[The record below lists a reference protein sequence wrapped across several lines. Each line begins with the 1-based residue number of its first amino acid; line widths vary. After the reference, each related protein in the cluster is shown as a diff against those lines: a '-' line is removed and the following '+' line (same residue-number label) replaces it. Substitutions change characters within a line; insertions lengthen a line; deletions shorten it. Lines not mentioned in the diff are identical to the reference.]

1 MKSIPLHSPLLLL
14 IKDVW
19 SYLDSNRK
27 TQLCFAFL
35 VMLLSALIELLSLGS
50 IVPFLSVLS
59 NPSYLDNNP
68 FFKYTSSQFDFITF
82 DNALLILSLI
92 FCLFTV
98 LASLARLFNLWIN
111 TKISALIG
119 TDLSSKAYMHELYQ
133 PYSYFQNSSEVIS
146 SVTNQAS
153 RTVQALNSFLQ
164 LITSFFVTISLLIG
178 LLIINPAVALLAIS
192 LFGCSYF
199 SLQALFVKSLFQ
211 IVVILLLLLK
221 SD

>member
-14 IKDVW
+14 IKDIW

-68 FFKYTSSQFDFITF
+68 FFKYTFSQFDFITF

-133 PYSYFQNSSEVIS
+133 PFSTHISKNSSEVIS

-153 RTVQALNSFLQ
+153 RTVQALNSFYNL
-164 LITSFFVTISLLIG
+164 SLLF
-178 LLIINPAVALLAIS
+178 LLRYHCLLV
-192 LFGCSYF
+192 Y
-199 SLQALFVKSLFQ
+199 
-211 IVVILLLLLK
+211 
-221 SD
+221 